1 MSSTVSAVRIS
12 TQRRSPLQWLVAH
25 NDVALALIVVAVVA
39 LMIFPIPAAG
49 LDLLIALNIGVSIL
63 LLMLSMYIPSALGLS
78 TFPALLLFTTLFRLS
93 LNIASTKQ
101 ILLHAHAGDIIETFG
116 KLIVGGSV
124 IVGLVVFLIIAIVQ
138 FVVIAKGSERVAE
151 VGARFTLD
159 AMPGKQ
165 MSIDA
170 DLRSNIITPDE
181 AKRRRSMLEM
191 ESKLHGAM
199 DGAMK
204 FVKGD
209 AIVGIL
215 ISAVNI
221 LAGILI
227 GVTVKQMAFADA
239 LGRYAILSIGDAMVS
254 QIPSLFVSIAAG
266 ILITRVADD
275 DAPKSHL
282 GGEIFRQITAHP
294 NAVLISAAVL
304 AGFAVVPGFPTV
316 IFATLAGLTGGVG
329 IHLWRQHRRA
339 SGYDKTP
346 MPSAKRDGAAPV
358 PSFVAQPQ
366 DSPVALPLL
375 VRLGADL
382 HGRVDPQA
390 LDTELAQL
398 RRDLRLRTG
407 VPFPGLMFT
416 FDRELSGDSYV
427 IAVHELA
434 TARGTL
440 DGGPDAAP
448 MVGQIAQAV
457 RDVLFRRTGA
467 FVGMQEVQTMLVAA
481 QQVLPDLVSE
491 VQKALPLQRIADVMR
506 RLAEEGI
513 SIRQLRHI
521 LEGLIAYGP
530 REKDPVALTEIIRG
544 TLGPFIVAERLN
556 DGVLEVMLL
565 DPSGE
570 EMLRQ
575 MQLQR
580 AGGGPLPMTAE
591 AMRALQDS
599 LAQLI
604 PEGSARAPA
613 AVVTADVRRALRDLL
628 EDLRPGLSVLSFQEI
643 PASTK
648 VRSIGNLSL
657 GA

>member
-1 MSSTVSAVRIS
+1 MSSAVSAVRVS
-12 TQRRSPLQWLVAH
+12 AQRRSPLQWLVAH

-390 LDTELAQL
+390 LDAELAQL

-580 AGGGPLPMTAE
+580 AGGGPLPLTAE